1 MKIIHQANL
10 DEVKVST
17 KKEFNGRLLHVWTD
31 KVRLPNGKITTREII
46 KHPGAVAIL
55 GITAEQKVIL
65 VKQYRYPVG
74 SVLYELPAGKLDK
87 GEDHLVAA
95 EREFSEETGYTAAQ
109 WSHLTSIVTTPGF
122 TDEVIH
128 CYLAEGLTKAEQ
140 HTDEDEFIDV
150 VELSWQEVK
159 QGILDGT
166 IYDSKSLSAILAY
179 LLRNGIKI

>member
-1 MKIIHQANL
+1 
-10 DEVKVST
+10 
-17 KKEFNGRLLHVWTD
+17 
-31 KVRLPNGKITTREII
+31 
-46 KHPGAVAIL
+46 
-55 GITAEQKVIL
+55 
-65 VKQYRYPVG
+65 
-74 SVLYELPAGKLDK
+74 
-87 GEDHLVAA
+87 
-95 EREFSEETGYTAAQ
+95 ETGYTAAQ
-109 WSHLTSIVTTPGF
+109 WSHLTSIVTTPGI

-179 LLRNGIKI
+179 LLRNGINI